1 MNSIKP
7 RDYIYK
13 VAGAYSRSIQY
24 KLYTLAASVALA
36 AWKAAAACCSSAT
49 MAEAN
54 VALRDTV
61 HKPPASPC
69 VLPLAKSPPPP
80 TATCTCSTRCI
91 SGLTQHQRRHR
102 QHQRNRQT
110 FRHRQRRTENEFKK
124 YKLLDLFAS

>member
-1 MNSIKP
+1 
-7 RDYIYK
+7 
-13 VAGAYSRSIQY
+13 VAGAYNRSIQY

-49 MAEAN
+49 MADAN
-54 VALRDTV
+54 VALRDTT
-61 HKPPASPC
+61 SPC
-69 VLPLAKSPPPP
+69 HIAVAALRATTSKEPPPSYSST

-91 SGLTQHQRRHR
+91 SGLPQHQRR
-102 QHQRNRQT
+102 QGNRQT